1 MSIKSKALIRAEKLL
16 PGNQDFTSITNDIAG
31 VPEQKRTPI
40 QWWLLFGLSLSLLSI
55 FVGSV
60 GFLIWEG
67 TGIWGINNPVFWGWA
82 IINFVW
88 WVGIGHAGTLI
99 SAILHLFRQNWRN
112 AINRF
117 AETMTLFAVIC
128 ALVFPGIHV
137 GRIWV
142 AYWFLPLP
150 NQMGMWP
157 NMRSPLI
164 WDFFAVFTYF
174 TVSLL
179 FWYTGLIPDLATL
192 RDRAKGLKKKV
203 YGDCYKN
210 YFIYLDHILSNK

>member
-1 MSIKSKALIRAEKLL
+1 MSEVTIKSRAQQNAEELL
-16 PGNQDFTSITNDIAG
+16 PGDQTFTTITDDISG
-31 VPEQKRTPI
+31 VPESKTPVW
-40 QWWLLFGLSLSLLSI
+40 WWLSFGLALSLLSL
-55 FVGSV
+55 FVGSL
-60 GFLIWEG
+60 GYLIYEG
-67 TGIWGINNPVFWGWA
+67 TGIWGINSPVGWGWA

-150 NQMGMWP
+150 NQMAMWP

-164 WDFFAVFTYF
+164 WDFFAVFL
-174 TVSLL
+174 SL
-179 FWYTGLIPDLATL
+179 I
-192 RDRAKGLKKKV
+192 
-203 YGDCYKN
+203 
-210 YFIYLDHILSNK
+210 HI

>member
-1 MSIKSKALIRAEKLL
+1 M
-16 PGNQDFTSITNDIAG
+16 
-31 VPEQKRTPI
+31 
-40 QWWLLFGLSLSLLSI
+40 
-55 FVGSV
+55 
-60 GFLIWEG
+60 
-67 TGIWGINNPVFWGWA
+67 
-82 IINFVW
+82 
-88 WVGIGHAGTLI
+88 I

-150 NQMGMWP
+150 NQMAMWP

-192 RDRAKGLKKKV
+192 RDRAKTKLKKKI
-203 YGDCYKN
+203 YGFFALGWRGGNRQWQHYELA
-210 YFIYLDHILSNK
+210 Y